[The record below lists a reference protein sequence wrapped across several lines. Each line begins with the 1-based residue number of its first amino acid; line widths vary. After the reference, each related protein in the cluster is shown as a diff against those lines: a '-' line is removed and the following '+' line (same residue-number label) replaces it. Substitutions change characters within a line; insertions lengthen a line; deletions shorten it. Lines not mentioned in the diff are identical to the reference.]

1 MEVHVKGMDCT
12 ECTQHVHHAIQ
23 ELPGVKSV
31 SVLLAAEKA
40 TIQFDPTLVD
50 LPMIRQA
57 VAGAGYSV
65 PEEVPNQAPAS
76 PTLQDFTRPVLTVF
90 GIVFGVVL
98 FVVVFGEWL
107 GWFAKITELVPWPVG
122 LALVLLF
129 GYPVF
134 KNVVQATLRRQII
147 SHT

>member
-1 MEVHVKGMDCT
+1 MEVPVKGMDCT

-57 VAGAGYSV
+57 VAGAWLGTSSGTEY
-65 PEEVPNQAPAS
+65 PAPAS